1 MVWELI
7 EQTIQEMVLKQQE
20 DLLKSAQRLVPNI
33 TAEDILQPND
43 FPVLEKHP
51 DFRYDEGIL
60 AGILAA
66 QMALFALK
74 NEVTDQN
81 LR

>member
-74 NEVTDQN
+74 NEITDQN